1 MRSVRIF
8 HKRASFGVRS
18 SAERGLCGLENVRSR
33 FKAQPVQNLSLSP
46 SSHFLHKRIL
56 RWLHSWSKK
65 KIYIYIYML
74 SLDTSCLSYVFWHFK
89 IQSEIRSFSRI
100 CFTRGFAKR
109 PKMTM
114 HATESYPCSF
124 SGRPQIHFYKCS
136 CRILRCCCM

>member
-1 MRSVRIF
+1 MRSLRIF
-8 HKRASFGVRS
+8 HKRGSFGVRS
-18 SAERGLCGLENVRSR
+18 SAERGLCALENVRSR
-33 FKAQPVQNLSLSP
+33 FEAQPVQNLSLSP

-56 RWLHSWSKK
+56 RWCIAGAKK
-65 KIYIYIYML
+65 NIYML

-114 HATESYPCSF
+114 YARESYPCSF
-124 SGRPQIHFYKCS
+124 CRRPQIHFYKCS